1 MVNFK
6 TLETLLT
13 QVYPEQMYLV
23 DRLVPEAGITILSG
37 SPGVFKT
44 YNLLQIAMCLANGE
58 PYLGRFATQQT
69 NVLIIDKEN
78 GDFLLTKRLFEL
90 GADPELPI
98 FFTENM
104 QFELTDDSV
113 TEMVEKCIELDIK
126 LVIIDSLIRVH
137 SSEENSSKEMSQV
150 FNRLRRFTEA
160 GIAVLVTQHHRKQG
174 ANGFG
179 NMREMIRGSSDIP
192 AASDSNIS
200 IVRKDKGDTS
210 YLVFHQTK
218 QRYDRELAPFEV
230 EVIADEDA
238 NTVCFEYVGES
249 ESRADIS
256 ETLAKEATIKA
267 LAETWPLNQ
276 KELREKLTSNKVK
289 INEHKLRSYLT
300 LWIEQGLL
308 APPKKGSGS
317 TKLYQLNEVEGDE

>member
-23 DRLVPEAGITILSG
+23 DRLIPEAGITILSG

-44 YNLLQIAMCLANGE
+44 YNLLQIAMCVANGD
-58 PYLGRFATQQT
+58 PYLGRFAAQRT

-90 GADPELPI
+90 GADSDLPI

-113 TEMVEKCIELDIK
+113 EEMVKKCHELDIK

-150 FNRLRRFTEA
+150 FNRLRRFTEN

-200 IVRKDKGDTS
+200 IIRKDKGDNT

-230 EVIADEDA
+230 EVIADEA
-238 NTVCFEYVGES
+238 ASTVHFDYAGES

-256 ETLAKEATIKA
+256 ESLAKEATIKL
-267 LAETWPLNQ
+267 LAEEYQLNQ
-276 KELREKLTSNKVK
+276 KDLLEKLVKDKVK
-289 INEHKLRSYLT
+289 INEHKLRGYLT
-300 LWIEQGLL
+300 LWVEQGLL
-308 APPKKGSGS
+308 APPLKGSGR
-317 TKLYQLNEVEGDE
+317 TKLYQLQEAESNE